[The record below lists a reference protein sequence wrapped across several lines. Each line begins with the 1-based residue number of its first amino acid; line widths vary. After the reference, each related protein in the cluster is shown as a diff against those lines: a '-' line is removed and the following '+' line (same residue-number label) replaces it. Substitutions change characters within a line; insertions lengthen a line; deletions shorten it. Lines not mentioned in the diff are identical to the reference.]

1 MLVVD
6 ALHDSRIIFSV
17 RANLSS
23 ALLPALKQA
32 LIIVAAKSQ
41 AGGSPQLV
49 WKLQSASG
57 WAGSYEHRPEIVW
70 GFCELM
76 DQIQRFNGLTD
87 AFEREMPGL
96 LNSTVRIDS
105 ISAKCTIYTILTGLI
120 STIWHRHDT
129 FIVNDSVLG
138 EVVEEL
144 VHSIRTRTI
153 TFGYIAP
160 IRDFRLRG
168 TDNVTFPNG
177 VRIQRLRENEATRLY
192 GGLFPV
198 FKTSFHPPGQFAFT
212 GEIEQHFAIGDEPLP
227 PASLRAL
234 VSAGIGTA
242 EEVMMSHKAGRVL
255 HDWISISFAKPS
267 PTGTLNMAID
277 AGPRPAK
284 DVYELTEADVPQI
297 FDRFKSITTAEFP
310 ALSTA
315 CQRLADSERRTN
327 AVDALMD
334 AVVGLEMLLLGGRD
348 REGLRFRFALNYATL
363 QSDASPTTRRA
374 RFHTAFDIYKVRSQ
388 VVHAGVLP
396 DKVFKIADERL
407 AIGDVAT
414 MAKEMLRTTI
424 DALLALQVP
433 AGAGEREV
441 WFDNFWET
449 GYFGLR

>member
-1 MLVVD
+1 MNTDLST
-6 ALHDSRIIFSV
+6 ALQ
-17 RANLSS
+17 A
-23 ALLPALKQA
+23 ALKQA
-32 LIIVAAKSQ
+32 LVIVAAK
-41 AGGSPQLV
+41 AEARGSPQLV
-49 WKLQSASG
+49 WKLQPPQG
-57 WAGSYEHRPEIVW
+57 WTGIYEHRPEIVW

-76 DQIQRFNGLTD
+76 DRIKRFNALTD
-87 AFEREMPGL
+87 TFEQEMPGF
-96 LNSTVRIDS
+96 LNSTIRTDS
-105 ISAKCTIYTILTGLI
+105 ITAKCTVYTILTGLI
-120 STIWHRHDT
+120 STIWHRHDA
-129 FIVNDSVLG
+129 FVVNDSILG
-138 EVVEEL
+138 EVVDEL
-144 VHSIRTRTI
+144 VQSIRTRTI

-160 IRDFRLRG
+160 IRDFRLSG
-168 TDNVTFPNG
+168 ADKLTFPNG
-177 VRIQRLRENEATRLY
+177 VRIQRLRESEATRLY
-192 GGLFPV
+192 GGMFPV
-198 FKTSFHPPGQFAFT
+198 FKTSFHPPGQFAFA
-212 GEIEQHFAIGDEPLP
+212 GEIEQRFAGGDEPLP
-227 PASLRAL
+227 PASLRTL
-234 VSAGIGTA
+234 VSAGIATA
-242 EEVMMSHKAGRVL
+242 EKVMMSHKAGRVL

-284 DVYELTEADVPQI
+284 DVYDLTEADVPRI

-363 QSDASPTTRRA
+363 QSDASPTTRRT
-374 RFHTAFDIYKVRSQ
+374 RFHTALDIYKVRSQ

-424 DALLALQVP
+424 DALFALQVP